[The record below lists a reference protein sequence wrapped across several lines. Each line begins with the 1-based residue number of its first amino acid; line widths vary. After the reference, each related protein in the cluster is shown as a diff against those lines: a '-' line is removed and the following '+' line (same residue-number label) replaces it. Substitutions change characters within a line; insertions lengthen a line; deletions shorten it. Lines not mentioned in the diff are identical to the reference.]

1 MAVKTLNGVEYP
13 VVMMDSVD
21 RFHGN
26 QLVFIG
32 WDHHTS
38 LSTANAFPLPPD
50 MPFGA
55 LTEAVL
61 PVVFG
66 RHPDF
71 PQIQWDKAEWLLDGA
86 DFIPDMGKSLKDNG
100 VGHKSLIR
108 LRTPELTG
116 YMGTG
121 N

>member
-1 MAVKTLNGVEYP
+1 MAVKCISGDYP
-13 VVMMDSVD
+13 SIHMDSVD

-26 QLVFIG
+26 QLVYIG
-32 WDHHTS
+32 WDYHTS
-38 LSTANAFPLPPD
+38 ICTANAYPLPPD

-61 PVVFG
+61 PSVLG
-66 RHPDF
+66 PHPDF
-71 PQIQWDKAEWLLDGA
+71 PKIDWSKVEWLLDGQS
-86 DFIPDMGKSLKDNG
+86 FTPDMGKSLKDNG

-108 LRTPELTG
+108 FKTPELTG
-116 YMGTG
+116 YKGTG

>member
-1 MAVKTLNGVEYP
+1 MTVKTLNGVEYP

-61 PVVFG
+61 PVVPAKFIFILKIIKVVLHYFG
-66 RHPDF
+66 IEIDF
-71 PQIQWDKAEWLLDGA
+71 
-86 DFIPDMGKSLKDNG
+86 FFMFT
-100 VGHKSLIR
+100 H
-108 LRTPELTG
+108 
-116 YMGTG
+116 
-121 N
+121 